1 MRKQLVLAAAFLMP
15 SLALADVDQQDSRG
29 RMRSFRINGYE
40 LSGAEYLPFSQPAL
54 GLTLYLSLAV
64 YPLLGWT
71 MLRRTEQPAR
81 IAGTALLGSLVFFL
95 ITNFSSWLRQDLPY
109 PMTAAGLMES
119 YWMGLPFL
127 RGTLMGDLTFT
138 AVLFGLH
145 AVLSRAT
152 APADRLVRIPVE
164 HASR

>member
-1 MRKQLVLAAAFLMP
+1 
-15 SLALADVDQQDSRG
+15 
-29 RMRSFRINGYE
+29 MRSASTSIIAWSIYMLLIGLGSKLASDQLNYAQHGYD
-40 LSGAEYLPFSQPAL
+40 AEYLPISQPAL